1 MASRL
6 GKVGSKVETIYIY
19 FFFQESIRDERR
31 FFLTLVVV
39 EEHVNGGRF
48 DGMGGGTRFV
58 NQMILREA
66 ASMAR
71 GTNRETERERDSNK
85 FNFCSRLVGLLQA
98 SLTFV
103 SRPLRR
109 PLSPPSF
116 AVS

>member
-1 MASRL
+1 MEVWRRDWGKLGLRSRL
-6 GKVGSKVETIYIY
+6 YIYIY
-19 FFFQESIRDERR
+19 IFFFFQESIRDERR

-71 GTNRETERERDSNK
+71 GTNRERERE
-85 FNFCSRLVGLLQA
+85 GLEQ
-98 SLTFV
+98 V
-103 SRPLRR
+103 
-109 PLSPPSF
+109 
-116 AVS
+116 

>member
-1 MASRL
+1 M
-6 GKVGSKVETIYIY
+6 VEVWRRGWEKLVEGRDCIYI
-19 FFFQESIRDERR
+19 FSRIDSRR
-31 FFLTLVVV
+31 AWSGDSPSCGRRRTRK
-39 EEHVNGGRF
+39 RF
-48 DGMGGGTRFV
+48 DGMGEGTRFV

-71 GTNRETERERDSNK
+71 GTNRERERESDSNK

-103 SRPLRR
+103 SRPLRG
-109 PLSPPSF
+109 PLFPSF